1 MVKAGRQQNIV
12 VIASEPLTF
21 EQGASTSLLK
31 SADWLEIPSN
41 TIVCITPN
49 INVLSYPIVD
59 EYHNAAPEKQ
69 SRNPDYAM
77 RAGFHPPVPL
87 DTSSSAVACLT

>member
-21 EQGASTSLLK
+21 EH
-31 SADWLEIPSN
+31 ADWLEIPSN

-49 INVLSYPIVD
+49 INVLSYPIMD
-59 EYHNAAPEKQ
+59 EYHVAAPAMQ
-69 SRNPDYAM
+69 TRNPDYAM
-77 RAGFHPPVPL
+77 RAGFHPAVPL
-87 DTSSSAVACLT
+87 DAAPNTMPCRT